1 MDGRVEYS
9 MGESGVVVNAIV
21 AGLNLSKVR
30 ATARPVGVAELQ
42 CRTSV

>member
-1 MDGRVEYS
+1 MDGHVEY
-9 MGESGVVVNAIV
+9 GTEESGVVVNAIV

-30 ATARPVGVAELQ
+30 VTARPVGVAEVQ